1 MNPVDDHRLLPWAMY
16 ASLTRAEI
24 RAAVRQGLD
33 PGRVRDRPRK
43 AELAVMASVTIMSVR
58 GETEW
63 LTMS

>member
-1 MNPVDDHRLLPWAMY
+1 MNPVDDHRLLPWAIC